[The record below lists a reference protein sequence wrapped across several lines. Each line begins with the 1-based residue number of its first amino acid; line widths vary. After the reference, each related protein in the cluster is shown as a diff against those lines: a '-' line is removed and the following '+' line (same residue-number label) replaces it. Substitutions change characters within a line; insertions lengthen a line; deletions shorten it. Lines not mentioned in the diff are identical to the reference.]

1 MSFVSHRWRL
11 RGRPTYCI
19 ILREE
24 HMKDPQ
30 FPELLNLLLEI
41 RNLKVDKV
49 KISLGRLQNLMS
61 SACVEHLDFSGSFN
75 INELEIE
82 PFAQIQHS
90 LYENQ
95 NFSEMA
101 PPKIIPEDVNDY
113 TVSLI
118 HTRKIFREIKCGDSV
133 PLLLISQNFCIFR

>member
-1 MSFVSHRWRL
+1 
-11 RGRPTYCI
+11 
-19 ILREE
+19 
-24 HMKDPQ
+24 MKDPQ

-101 PPKIIPEDVNDY
+101 PPKIMPEDVNDY

-118 HTRKIFREIKCGDSV
+118 NALCEKTKYFLKLEKN
-133 PLLLISQNFCIFR
+133 IS

>member
-1 MSFVSHRWRL
+1 
-11 RGRPTYCI
+11 
-19 ILREE
+19 
-24 HMKDPQ
+24 MKDPQ

-113 TVSLI
+113 TVSFFCTVYKNKKFT
-118 HTRKIFREIKCGDSV
+118 HT
-133 PLLLISQNFCIFR
+133 

>member
-1 MSFVSHRWRL
+1 
-11 RGRPTYCI
+11 
-19 ILREE
+19 
-24 HMKDPQ
+24 MKDPQ

-101 PPKIIPEDVNDY
+101 PPKIMPEDVNDY
-113 TVSLI
+113 TVSLNNALCGK
-118 HTRKIFREIKCGDSV
+118 TRNLLKLEKISPENNSYEITN
-133 PLLLISQNFCIFR
+133 LIECTVWKSTKKRDHAQKFP

>member
-1 MSFVSHRWRL
+1 
-11 RGRPTYCI
+11 
-19 ILREE
+19 
-24 HMKDPQ
+24 MKDPQ

-113 TVSLI
+113 TVSFSAQCAK
-118 HTRKIFREIKCGDSV
+118 TRN
-133 PLLLISQNFCIFR
+133 LLTLEKYFVKQTDV